1 MLGQPVEGW
10 VGRVA
15 LRQAGA
21 VDLQPA
27 VQPAVLAPVDRHT
40 HAVLRAATL
49 ELVEGET
56 RRRFPVA
63 LHAGV
68 PGRSVRH
75 VEDPPVPDAGLRAD
89 VVLTMLRAAASL
101 TPRPAL
107 WLTRPGELSP
117 HDDDLRWLGPAAWAA
132 RALGTSVG
140 LVVVTRRGWFDPVN
154 DVRREWRRLRPR
166 PPSART

>member
-1 MLGQPVEGW
+1 MAPPLAQ
-10 VGRVA
+10 
-15 LRQAGA
+15 
-21 VDLQPA
+21 QPA
-27 VQPAVLAPVDRHT
+27 LQAPVDRHT

-49 ELVEGET
+49 ELVEGEA
-56 RRRFPVA
+56 RRRFPLVV
-63 LHAGV
+63 HAGV

-89 VVLTMLRAAASL
+89 VVLALLRASAAL
-101 TPRPAL
+101 TPRPLL

-132 RALGTSVG
+132 QALGMPVG
-140 LVVVTRRGWFDPVN
+140 LVVVTRRGWFDPVS

-166 PPSART
+166 PLSARH